1 MTNLVTFP
9 GLGLSFEVNRVAFT
23 IGGMNIY
30 WYGVLIATGIVLAI
44 LFAFR
49 HCAEFGIDG
58 DAMTDVIVVGVV
70 MAIICA
76 RIYYVA
82 MSPFDY
88 ATVWDMLDIR
98 QGGLAIYGGIIGA
111 VIFGG
116 LACRWRKVR
125 LLAMFDLTGMGFL
138 IGQCIGRWG
147 NFVNQEAFGCNTT
160 LPWGMYSAATEAY
173 LRGSNVTVPAG
184 AVIDPTMPV
193 HPTFLYESLWCLVG
207 FIALRLYMKKRR
219 FDGDIALLY
228 AIWYGAGRFW
238 IEGLRTDS
246 LLLVPSMGLRA
257 SQLVAGFAVVAGI
270 AAQIVLSRRSAGKA
284 LMVPLAVSAD
294 NRKLQA
300 QVAKKEGV
308 PQDSIALPVEEA
320 YAELPRAEFLARTAA
335 YNAEVKAMLEA
346 RLNGPAPDENAG
358 ENE

>member
-9 GLGLSFEVNRVAFT
+9 GLGLSFELNRVAFT

-30 WYGVLIATGIVLAI
+30 WYGVLIAAGIVLAI

-58 DAMTDVIVVGVV
+58 DAMTDAIVVGVI
-70 MAIICA
+70 MAILCA
-76 RIYYVA
+76 RAYYVA
-82 MSPFDY
+82 MSPFAY
-88 ATVWDMLDIR
+88 ESLWDMLDIR

-111 VIFGG
+111 AVFGG
-116 LACRWRKVR
+116 LACKWKKIHVP
-125 LLAMFDLTGMGFL
+125 AMLDLTGMGFL

-173 LRGSNVTVPAG
+173 LRGSTVTAPAG

-207 FIALRLYMKKRR
+207 FVALRLYMKKRR
-219 FDGDIALLY
+219 FNGDIALLY

-246 LLLVPSMGLRA
+246 LLLVPALGLRA
-257 SQLVAGFAVVAGI
+257 SQLVAGVAVVAGI
-270 AAQIVLSRRSAGKA
+270 AAEIVLSRRYAGKA
-284 LMVPLAVSAD
+284 LMVPLAVTAD

-308 PQDSIALPVEEA
+308 PADSVALPAEQA
-320 YAELPRAEFLARTAA
+320 YAALPRAEFLARTAA
-335 YNAEVKAMLEA
+335 YNAEVKAELEA
-346 RLNGPAPDENAG
+346 RLRGEKGEAEDEAQK
-358 ENE
+358 

>member
-82 MSPFDY
+82 MSPLDY

-184 AVIDPTMPV
+184 AVIPPFCTRA
-193 HPTFLYESLWCLVG
+193 C
-207 FIALRLYMKKRR
+207 
-219 FDGDIALLY
+219 
-228 AIWYGAGRFW
+228 GAW
-238 IEGLRTDS
+238 WAS
-246 LLLVPSMGLRA
+246 SPSG
-257 SQLVAGFAVVAGI
+257 S
-270 AAQIVLSRRSAGKA
+270 
-284 LMVPLAVSAD
+284 
-294 NRKLQA
+294 
-300 QVAKKEGV
+300 
-308 PQDSIALPVEEA
+308 
-320 YAELPRAEFLARTAA
+320 T
-335 YNAEVKAMLEA
+335 
-346 RLNGPAPDENAG
+346 
-358 ENE
+358 

>member
-58 DAMTDVIVVGVV
+58 DSMTDVIVVGVV
-70 MAIICA
+70 MAIISA
-76 RIYYVA
+76 RVYYVA
-82 MSPFDY
+82 MSPFAYDSI
-88 ATVWDMLDIR
+88 WDMLDIR

-147 NFVNQEAFGCNTT
+147 NFVNQEAFGR
-160 LPWGMYSAATEAY
+160 SEE
-173 LRGSNVTVPAG
+173 RR
-184 AVIDPTMPV
+184 
-193 HPTFLYESLWCLVG
+193 VG
-207 FIALRLYMKKRR
+207 KECR
-219 FDGDIALLY
+219 
-228 AIWYGAGRFW
+228 
-238 IEGLRTDS
+238 
-246 LLLVPSMGLRA
+246 
-257 SQLVAGFAVVAGI
+257 
-270 AAQIVLSRRSAGKA
+270 SRWS
-284 LMVPLAVSAD
+284 P
-294 NRKLQA
+294 
-300 QVAKKEGV
+300 
-308 PQDSIALPVEEA
+308 
-320 YAELPRAEFLARTAA
+320 YH
-335 YNAEVKAMLEA
+335 
-346 RLNGPAPDENAG
+346 
-358 ENE
+358 